1 MFLRRLIDLSTV
13 VSSNN
18 FFVTI
23 NAEARLDL
31 KWWQD
36 FLPEWNGVEIIQEHP
51 VSSHD
56 SWVMSEWEAEW
67 GAQHINIRELF
78 AIWVAVVTWGDQL
91 RNLQIQILTDSLSMV
106 QVWSTGSS
114 KDKVV
119 MRILRALFL
128 FCAKRNIN
136 ILMKHIPGTT
146 NLAADFLSRLQVRKF
161 KEVHPSADEL
171 PTPVPPQVW
180 NI

>member
-1 MFLRRLIDLSTV
+1 MTKRDLLSFIGFLSFACKVVKPGRRFLRRLIDLSTV

-36 FLPEWNGVEIIQEHP
+36 FLPEWNGVKIIQEHP
-51 VSSHD
+51 VSSNVLRFWTDASDRGFGCLFRD

-114 KDKVV
+114 KD
-119 MRILRALFL
+119 
-128 FCAKRNIN
+128 
-136 ILMKHIPGTT
+136 
-146 NLAADFLSRLQVRKF
+146 
-161 KEVHPSADEL
+161 
-171 PTPVPPQVW
+171 
-180 NI
+180 